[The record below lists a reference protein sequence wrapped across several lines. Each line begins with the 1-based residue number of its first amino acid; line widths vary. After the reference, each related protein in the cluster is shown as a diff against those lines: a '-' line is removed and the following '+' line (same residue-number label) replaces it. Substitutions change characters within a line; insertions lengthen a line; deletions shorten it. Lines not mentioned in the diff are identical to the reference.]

1 METEISKLKAENQKI
16 KKPISAVS
24 LFFNKRRLVTNKI
37 IITKV
42 QVIRYYIH
50 T

>member
-1 METEISKLKAENQKI
+1 METEISKLKAENEKI

-24 LFFNKRRLVTNKI
+24 FFVNKRRLVTNKN
-37 IITKV
+37 IITEV
-42 QVIRYYIH
+42 QVRSWVLH